1 MYELLIGSYPVYKY
15 YRCNRNTYKYAHEC
29 GVDLLCSGCFMR
41 ALGYIPLG
49 KYRNARTAHRSS
61 VLPTFS
67 EERLGIILYL
77 VRRLPGGGLGF

>member
-1 MYELLIGSYPVYKY
+1 MHMSAVLIFCAPVVL
-15 YRCNRNTYKYAHEC
+15 C
-29 GVDLLCSGCFMR
+29 GPS
-41 ALGYIPLG
+41 AIPIPLE

-77 VRRLPGGGLGF
+77 VRRLPGGVRFLGAR

>member
-1 MYELLIGSYPVYKY
+1 MGGRARGSCGPVLSFFAPVF
-15 YRCNRNTYKYAHEC
+15 YA
-29 GVDLLCSGCFMR
+29 

-67 EERLGIILYL
+67 EERLGMILYL
-77 VRRLPGGGLGF
+77 VRRLPGGGARFLGAR